1 MAEEVKLLGFRT
13 GPFSPRIEMA
23 LKLKGV
29 NYEHIEEDLPNKSP
43 LLLKH
48 NPIHKK
54 IPVLIHNGKSV
65 AESLVILEY
74 IDDTWKQNP
83 ILPKDP
89 YNRAIARFWAKYVD
103 EKVSN
108 LAVSFCF
115 IWHLKAML
123 SL

>member
-1 MAEEVKLLGFRT
+1 MAEEVKLLGFWVS
-13 GPFSPRIEMA
+13 PFSRRIEMA

-29 NYEHIEEDLPNKSP
+29 EYEYVEENLSNKSP
-43 LLLKH
+43 LLLRH
-48 NPIHKK
+48 NSIHKK
-54 IPVLIHNGKSV
+54 IPVFIHNGKSIS
-65 AESLVILEY
+65 ESLVILEY
-74 IDDTWKQNP
+74 IDETWKQNP